1 MTKFRYDS
9 AREAEPTRAFLVTA
23 AIGRTVWADAGDEL
37 AELVRSDGLVPAGY
51 LAARRDK
58 PDAATF
64 LGSGKIEEI
73 KNLAQAA
80 KASIVVFDAALS
92 AAQER
97 NIAQACGIAVMD
109 RTELILEIF
118 RRRAKSK
125 EGRLQVELARL
136 EHLATRLVRGWTHLE
151 RQRGGLG
158 KTGGPG
164 EKQIELD
171 RRLLSNRVK
180 QLRDQ
185 LKKLQKQRD
194 TQRKSRSEGET
205 MTVSL
210 VGYTNA
216 GKSTLLNLICGLLRP
231 EQGQIL
237 LDGTPVTSGDC
248 RIGYK
253 LQKDHLLEWRTIYK
267 NVLLGLEIRRELTAE
282 KLAYVNQLLSDYGLD
297 KFRSAHP
304 SELSGGMRQRA
315 ALIRTLALKPE
326 LLLLDEPFSALDSH
340 TRLSVSDDIGKI
352 LRQEK
357 KTAFLVAHDIS
368 EAISMADRV
377 IILSPR
383 PAIIRKIVPVCF
395 DLENRT
401 PMASRNA
408 PEFKSYF
415 NLIWKELNHD
425 V

>member
-1 MTKFRYDS
+1 MTKFRYES

-37 AELVRSDGLVPAGY
+37 AELVRSDGLVPAGF

-194 TQRKSRSEGET
+194 TQRKSRSET

-216 GKSTLLNLICGLLRP
+216 GKSTLFNRLTRAETYAADQLFATLDTTARRCWLEGEDWIVASDTVGFIRGLPHQLVNAFKSTLDETVHADLLLHVVDSSSAVKDEQIASVNEVLREIEADTVPVITVFNKIDRSGMTPGIVRRDDGTVKSVTVSALTGEGIDDLRHAVAEFKHVWAEENKSLPREP
-231 EQGQIL
+231 EDWEREAAEI
-237 LDGTPVTSGDC
+237 LDGNDNFSDP
-248 RIGYK
+248 
-253 LQKDHLLEWRTIYK
+253 K
-267 NVLLGLEIRRELTAE
+267 N
-282 KLAYVNQLLSDYGLD
+282 
-297 KFRSAHP
+297 
-304 SELSGGMRQRA
+304 
-315 ALIRTLALKPE
+315 
-326 LLLLDEPFSALDSH
+326 
-340 TRLSVSDDIGKI
+340 
-352 LRQEK
+352 
-357 KTAFLVAHDIS
+357 
-368 EAISMADRV
+368 
-377 IILSPR
+377 
-383 PAIIRKIVPVCF
+383 
-395 DLENRT
+395 
-401 PMASRNA
+401 
-408 PEFKSYF
+408 
-415 NLIWKELNHD
+415 
-425 V
+425 

>member
-1 MTKFRYDS
+1 MTKFRYES

-194 TQRKSRSEGET
+194 TQRKSRSKGET

-216 GKSTLLNLICGLLRP
+216 GKSTLFNRLTRAETYAADQLFATLDTTARRCWLEGEDWIVASDTVGFIRGLPHQLVNAFKSTLDETVHADLLLHVVDSSSAVKDEQIASVNEVLREIEADTVPVITVFNKIDRSGMTPGIVRRDDGTVKSVTVSALTGEGIDDLRHAVAEFKHVWAEENKSLPREP
-231 EQGQIL
+231 EDWEREAAEI
-237 LDGTPVTSGDC
+237 LDGNDNFSDP
-248 RIGYK
+248 
-253 LQKDHLLEWRTIYK
+253 K
-267 NVLLGLEIRRELTAE
+267 N
-282 KLAYVNQLLSDYGLD
+282 
-297 KFRSAHP
+297 
-304 SELSGGMRQRA
+304 
-315 ALIRTLALKPE
+315 
-326 LLLLDEPFSALDSH
+326 
-340 TRLSVSDDIGKI
+340 
-352 LRQEK
+352 
-357 KTAFLVAHDIS
+357 
-368 EAISMADRV
+368 
-377 IILSPR
+377 
-383 PAIIRKIVPVCF
+383 
-395 DLENRT
+395 
-401 PMASRNA
+401 
-408 PEFKSYF
+408 
-415 NLIWKELNHD
+415 
-425 V
+425 

>member
-1 MTKFRYDS
+1 MTKFRYES

-37 AELVRSDGLVPAGY
+37 AELVRSDGLVPAGF

-210 VGYTNA
+210 VGEDWIVASDTVGFIRGLPHQLVNA
-216 GKSTLLNLICGLLRP
+216 FKSTLDETVHADLLLHVVDSSSAVKDEQIASVNEVLREIEADTVPVITVFNKIDRSGMTPGIVRRDDGTVKSVTVSALTGEGIDDLRHAVAEFKHVWAEENKSLPREP
-231 EQGQIL
+231 EDWEREAAEI
-237 LDGTPVTSGDC
+237 LDGND
-248 RIGYK
+248 
-253 LQKDHLLEWRTIYK
+253 
-267 NVLLGLEIRRELTAE
+267 N
-282 KLAYVNQLLSDYGLD
+282 LSDP
-297 KFRSAHP
+297 K
-304 SELSGGMRQRA
+304 
-315 ALIRTLALKPE
+315 
-326 LLLLDEPFSALDSH
+326 
-340 TRLSVSDDIGKI
+340 
-352 LRQEK
+352 
-357 KTAFLVAHDIS
+357 
-368 EAISMADRV
+368 
-377 IILSPR
+377 
-383 PAIIRKIVPVCF
+383 
-395 DLENRT
+395 N
-401 PMASRNA
+401 
-408 PEFKSYF
+408 
-415 NLIWKELNHD
+415 
-425 V
+425 

>member
-1 MTKFRYDS
+1 MTKFRYES
-9 AREAEPTRAFLVTA
+9 AREAEPTRAFLVTV

-37 AELVRSDGLVPAGY
+37 AELVRSDGLVPAGF

-80 KASIVVFDAALS
+80 KASIIVFDAALS

-180 QLRDQ
+180 QLRDL

-216 GKSTLLNLICGLLRP
+216 GKSTLFNRLTRAETYAADQLFATLDTTARRCWLEVEDWIVASDTVGFIRGLPHQLVNAFKSTLDETVHADLLLHVVDSSSAVKDEQIASVNEVLREIEADTVPVITVFNKIDRSGMTPGIVRRDDGTVKSVTVSALTGEGIDDLRHAVAEFKHVWAEENKSLPREP
-231 EQGQIL
+231 EDWEREAAEI
-237 LDGTPVTSGDC
+237 LDGNDNFSDP
-248 RIGYK
+248 
-253 LQKDHLLEWRTIYK
+253 K
-267 NVLLGLEIRRELTAE
+267 N
-282 KLAYVNQLLSDYGLD
+282 
-297 KFRSAHP
+297 
-304 SELSGGMRQRA
+304 
-315 ALIRTLALKPE
+315 
-326 LLLLDEPFSALDSH
+326 
-340 TRLSVSDDIGKI
+340 
-352 LRQEK
+352 
-357 KTAFLVAHDIS
+357 
-368 EAISMADRV
+368 
-377 IILSPR
+377 
-383 PAIIRKIVPVCF
+383 
-395 DLENRT
+395 
-401 PMASRNA
+401 
-408 PEFKSYF
+408 
-415 NLIWKELNHD
+415 
-425 V
+425 

>member
-1 MTKFRYDS
+1 MTKFRYES
-9 AREAEPTRAFLVTA
+9 AREAERSVAFVVSCS
-23 AIGRTVWADAGDEL
+23 IGRTVWADAGDEL
-37 AELVRSDGLVPAGY
+37 AELVRSDGLVPAGF

-216 GKSTLLNLICGLLRP
+216 GKSTLFNRLTRAETYAADQLFATLDTTARRCWLEGEDWIVASDTVGFIRGLPHQLVNAFKSTLDETVHADLLLHVVDSSSAVKDEQIASVNEVLREIEADTVPVITVFNKIDRSGMTPGIVRRDDGTVKSVTVSALTGEGIDDLRHAVAEFKHVWAEENKSLPREP
-231 EQGQIL
+231 EDWEREAAEI
-237 LDGTPVTSGDC
+237 LDGND
-248 RIGYK
+248 
-253 LQKDHLLEWRTIYK
+253 
-267 NVLLGLEIRRELTAE
+267 N
-282 KLAYVNQLLSDYGLD
+282 LSDP
-297 KFRSAHP
+297 K
-304 SELSGGMRQRA
+304 
-315 ALIRTLALKPE
+315 
-326 LLLLDEPFSALDSH
+326 
-340 TRLSVSDDIGKI
+340 
-352 LRQEK
+352 
-357 KTAFLVAHDIS
+357 
-368 EAISMADRV
+368 
-377 IILSPR
+377 
-383 PAIIRKIVPVCF
+383 
-395 DLENRT
+395 N
-401 PMASRNA
+401 
-408 PEFKSYF
+408 
-415 NLIWKELNHD
+415 
-425 V
+425 

>member
-1 MTKFRYDS
+1 MTKFRYES

-37 AELVRSDGLVPAGY
+37 AELVRSDDLVPAGF

-80 KASIVVFDAALS
+80 KASVIVFDAALT

-216 GKSTLLNLICGLLRP
+216 GKSTLFNRLTRAETYAADQLFATLDTTARRCWLEGEDWIVASDTVGFIRGLPHQLVNAFKSTLDETVHADLLLHVVDSSSAVKDEQIASVNEVLREIEADTVPVITVFNKIDRSGMTPGIVRRDDGTVKSVTVSALTGEGIDDLRHAVAEFKHVWAEENKSLPQEP
-231 EQGQIL
+231 EDWEREAAEI
-237 LDGTPVTSGDC
+237 LDGNDNFSDP
-248 RIGYK
+248 
-253 LQKDHLLEWRTIYK
+253 K
-267 NVLLGLEIRRELTAE
+267 N
-282 KLAYVNQLLSDYGLD
+282 
-297 KFRSAHP
+297 
-304 SELSGGMRQRA
+304 
-315 ALIRTLALKPE
+315 
-326 LLLLDEPFSALDSH
+326 
-340 TRLSVSDDIGKI
+340 
-352 LRQEK
+352 
-357 KTAFLVAHDIS
+357 
-368 EAISMADRV
+368 
-377 IILSPR
+377 
-383 PAIIRKIVPVCF
+383 
-395 DLENRT
+395 
-401 PMASRNA
+401 
-408 PEFKSYF
+408 
-415 NLIWKELNHD
+415 
-425 V
+425 

>member
-1 MTKFRYDS
+1 MTKFRYES

-23 AIGRTVWADAGDEL
+23 AISRTVWADAGDEL

-216 GKSTLLNLICGLLRP
+216 GKSTLFNRLTRAETYAADQLFATLDTTARRCWLEGEDWIVASDTVGFIRGLPHQLVNAFKSTLDETVHADLLLHVVDSSSAVKDEQIASVNEVLREIEADTVPVITVFNKIDRSGMTPGIVRRDDGTVKSVTVSALTGEGIDDLRHAVAEFKHVWAEENKSLPREP
-231 EQGQIL
+231 EDWEREAAEI
-237 LDGTPVTSGDC
+237 LDGNDNFSDP
-248 RIGYK
+248 
-253 LQKDHLLEWRTIYK
+253 K
-267 NVLLGLEIRRELTAE
+267 N
-282 KLAYVNQLLSDYGLD
+282 
-297 KFRSAHP
+297 
-304 SELSGGMRQRA
+304 
-315 ALIRTLALKPE
+315 
-326 LLLLDEPFSALDSH
+326 
-340 TRLSVSDDIGKI
+340 
-352 LRQEK
+352 
-357 KTAFLVAHDIS
+357 
-368 EAISMADRV
+368 
-377 IILSPR
+377 
-383 PAIIRKIVPVCF
+383 
-395 DLENRT
+395 
-401 PMASRNA
+401 
-408 PEFKSYF
+408 
-415 NLIWKELNHD
+415 
-425 V
+425 

>member
-1 MTKFRYDS
+1 MTKFRYES

-37 AELVRSDGLVPAGY
+37 AELVRSDGLVPAGF

-73 KNLAQAA
+73 QNLAQAA
-80 KASIVVFDAALS
+80 KASLVVFDAALS

-216 GKSTLLNLICGLLRP
+216 GKSTLFNRLTRAETYAADQLFATLDTTARRCWLEGEDWIVASDTVGFIRGLPHQLVNAFKSTLDETVHADLLLHVVDSSSAVKDEQIASVNEVLREIEADTVPVITVFNKIDRSGMTPGIVRRDDGTVKSVTVSALTGEGIDDLRHAVAEFKHVWAEENKSLPREP
-231 EQGQIL
+231 EDWEREAAEI
-237 LDGTPVTSGDC
+237 LDGND
-248 RIGYK
+248 
-253 LQKDHLLEWRTIYK
+253 
-267 NVLLGLEIRRELTAE
+267 N
-282 KLAYVNQLLSDYGLD
+282 LSDP
-297 KFRSAHP
+297 K
-304 SELSGGMRQRA
+304 
-315 ALIRTLALKPE
+315 
-326 LLLLDEPFSALDSH
+326 
-340 TRLSVSDDIGKI
+340 
-352 LRQEK
+352 
-357 KTAFLVAHDIS
+357 
-368 EAISMADRV
+368 
-377 IILSPR
+377 
-383 PAIIRKIVPVCF
+383 
-395 DLENRT
+395 N
-401 PMASRNA
+401 
-408 PEFKSYF
+408 
-415 NLIWKELNHD
+415 
-425 V
+425 

>member
-1 MTKFRYDS
+1 MTKFRYES

-37 AELVRSDGLVPAGY
+37 AELVRSDDLVPAGF

-80 KASIVVFDAALS
+80 KASVIVFDAALT

-216 GKSTLLNLICGLLRP
+216 GKSTLFNRLTRAETYAADQLFATLDTTARRCWLEGEDWIVASDTVGFIRGLPHQLVNAFKSTLDETVHADLLLHVVDSSSAVKDEQIASVNEVLREIEADTVPVITVFNKIDRSGMTPGIVRRDDGTVKSVTVSALTGEGIDDLRHAVAEFKHVWDEENKSLPREP
-231 EQGQIL
+231 EDWEREAAEI
-237 LDGTPVTSGDC
+237 LDGND
-248 RIGYK
+248 
-253 LQKDHLLEWRTIYK
+253 
-267 NVLLGLEIRRELTAE
+267 N
-282 KLAYVNQLLSDYGLD
+282 LSDP
-297 KFRSAHP
+297 K
-304 SELSGGMRQRA
+304 
-315 ALIRTLALKPE
+315 
-326 LLLLDEPFSALDSH
+326 
-340 TRLSVSDDIGKI
+340 
-352 LRQEK
+352 
-357 KTAFLVAHDIS
+357 
-368 EAISMADRV
+368 
-377 IILSPR
+377 
-383 PAIIRKIVPVCF
+383 
-395 DLENRT
+395 N
-401 PMASRNA
+401 
-408 PEFKSYF
+408 
-415 NLIWKELNHD
+415 
-425 V
+425 

>member
-1 MTKFRYDS
+1 MTKFRYES
-9 AREAEPTRAFLVTA
+9 AREAEPTRAFLVTV

-37 AELVRSDGLVPAGY
+37 AELVRSDGLVPAGF

-80 KASIVVFDAALS
+80 KASIIVFDAALS

-216 GKSTLLNLICGLLRP
+216 GKSTLFNRLTRAETYAADQLFATLDTTARRCWLEGEDWIVASDTVGFIRGLPHQLVSAFKSTLDETVHADLLLHVVDSSSAVKDEQIASVNEVLREIEADTVPVITVFNKIDRSGMTPGIVRRDDGTVKSVTVSALTGEGIDDLRHAVAEFKHVWAEENKSLPREP
-231 EQGQIL
+231 EDWEREAAEI
-237 LDGTPVTSGDC
+237 LDGNDNFSDP
-248 RIGYK
+248 
-253 LQKDHLLEWRTIYK
+253 K
-267 NVLLGLEIRRELTAE
+267 N
-282 KLAYVNQLLSDYGLD
+282 
-297 KFRSAHP
+297 
-304 SELSGGMRQRA
+304 
-315 ALIRTLALKPE
+315 
-326 LLLLDEPFSALDSH
+326 
-340 TRLSVSDDIGKI
+340 
-352 LRQEK
+352 
-357 KTAFLVAHDIS
+357 
-368 EAISMADRV
+368 
-377 IILSPR
+377 
-383 PAIIRKIVPVCF
+383 
-395 DLENRT
+395 
-401 PMASRNA
+401 
-408 PEFKSYF
+408 
-415 NLIWKELNHD
+415 
-425 V
+425 

>member
-1 MTKFRYDS
+1 MTKFRYES

-37 AELVRSDGLVPAGY
+37 AELVLSDDLVPAGF

-80 KASIVVFDAALS
+80 KASVIVFDAALT

-151 RQRGGLG
+151 RQIGGLG

-216 GKSTLLNLICGLLRP
+216 GKSTLFNRLTRAETYAADQLFATLDTTARRCWLEGEVASDTVGFIRGLPHQLVNAFKSTLDETVHADLLLHVVDSSSAVKDEQIASVNEVLREIEADTVPVITVFNKIDRSGMTPGIVRRDDGTVKSVTVSALTGEGIDDLRHAVAEFKHVWAEENKSLPREP
-231 EQGQIL
+231 EDWEREAAEI
-237 LDGTPVTSGDC
+237 LDGNDNFSDP
-248 RIGYK
+248 
-253 LQKDHLLEWRTIYK
+253 K
-267 NVLLGLEIRRELTAE
+267 N
-282 KLAYVNQLLSDYGLD
+282 
-297 KFRSAHP
+297 
-304 SELSGGMRQRA
+304 
-315 ALIRTLALKPE
+315 
-326 LLLLDEPFSALDSH
+326 
-340 TRLSVSDDIGKI
+340 
-352 LRQEK
+352 
-357 KTAFLVAHDIS
+357 
-368 EAISMADRV
+368 
-377 IILSPR
+377 
-383 PAIIRKIVPVCF
+383 
-395 DLENRT
+395 
-401 PMASRNA
+401 
-408 PEFKSYF
+408 
-415 NLIWKELNHD
+415 
-425 V
+425 

>member
-1 MTKFRYDS
+1 MTKFRYES

-216 GKSTLLNLICGLLRP
+216 GKSTLFNRLARAETYAADQLFATLDTTARRCWLEGEDWIVASDTVGFIRGLPHQLVNAFKSTLDETVHADLLLHVVDSSSAVKDEQIASVNEVLREIEADTVPVITVFNKIDRSGMTPGIVRRDDGTVKSVTVSALTGEGIDDLRHAVAEFKHVWAEENKSLPREP
-231 EQGQIL
+231 EDWEREAAEI
-237 LDGTPVTSGDC
+237 LDGNDNFSDP
-248 RIGYK
+248 
-253 LQKDHLLEWRTIYK
+253 K
-267 NVLLGLEIRRELTAE
+267 N
-282 KLAYVNQLLSDYGLD
+282 
-297 KFRSAHP
+297 
-304 SELSGGMRQRA
+304 
-315 ALIRTLALKPE
+315 
-326 LLLLDEPFSALDSH
+326 
-340 TRLSVSDDIGKI
+340 
-352 LRQEK
+352 
-357 KTAFLVAHDIS
+357 
-368 EAISMADRV
+368 
-377 IILSPR
+377 
-383 PAIIRKIVPVCF
+383 
-395 DLENRT
+395 
-401 PMASRNA
+401 
-408 PEFKSYF
+408 
-415 NLIWKELNHD
+415 
-425 V
+425 

>member
-1 MTKFRYDS
+1 MTKFRYES
-9 AREAEPTRAFLVTA
+9 AREAGPTRAFLVTA

-37 AELVRSDGLVPAGY
+37 AELVRSDGLVPAGF

-180 QLRDQ
+180 QLRDH

-194 TQRKSRSEGET
+194 TQRKSRSEGDT

-216 GKSTLLNLICGLLRP
+216 GKSTLFNRLTRAETYAADQLFATLDTTARRCWLEGEDWIVASDTVGFIRGLPHQLVNAFKSTLDETVHADLLLHVVDSSSAVKDEQIASVNEVLREIEADTVPVITVFNKIDRSGMTPGIVRRDDGTVKSVTVSALTGEGIDDLRHAVAEFKHVWAEENKSLPREP
-231 EQGQIL
+231 EDWEREAAEI
-237 LDGTPVTSGDC
+237 LDGNDNFSDP
-248 RIGYK
+248 
-253 LQKDHLLEWRTIYK
+253 K
-267 NVLLGLEIRRELTAE
+267 N
-282 KLAYVNQLLSDYGLD
+282 
-297 KFRSAHP
+297 
-304 SELSGGMRQRA
+304 
-315 ALIRTLALKPE
+315 
-326 LLLLDEPFSALDSH
+326 
-340 TRLSVSDDIGKI
+340 
-352 LRQEK
+352 
-357 KTAFLVAHDIS
+357 
-368 EAISMADRV
+368 
-377 IILSPR
+377 
-383 PAIIRKIVPVCF
+383 
-395 DLENRT
+395 
-401 PMASRNA
+401 
-408 PEFKSYF
+408 
-415 NLIWKELNHD
+415 
-425 V
+425 

>member
-1 MTKFRYDS
+1 MTKFRYES
-9 AREAEPTRAFLVTA
+9 AREAESTRAFLVTA

-37 AELVRSDGLVPAGY
+37 AELVRSDGLVPAGF

-216 GKSTLLNLICGLLRP
+216 GKSTLFNRLTRAETYAADQLFATLDTTARRCWLEGEDWIVASDTVGFIRGLPHQLVNAFKSTLDETVHADLLLHVVDSSSAVKDEQIASVNEVLREIEADTVP
-231 EQGQIL
+231 VITVFNKIDRSGMTPGIVRRDDGTVKSVTVSALTGEGIDDL
-237 LDGTPVTSGDC
+237 RHAVAEFKHVWAEENKSLPRELEDWEREAAEILDGND
-248 RIGYK
+248 
-253 LQKDHLLEWRTIYK
+253 
-267 NVLLGLEIRRELTAE
+267 N
-282 KLAYVNQLLSDYGLD
+282 LSDP
-297 KFRSAHP
+297 K
-304 SELSGGMRQRA
+304 
-315 ALIRTLALKPE
+315 
-326 LLLLDEPFSALDSH
+326 
-340 TRLSVSDDIGKI
+340 
-352 LRQEK
+352 
-357 KTAFLVAHDIS
+357 
-368 EAISMADRV
+368 
-377 IILSPR
+377 
-383 PAIIRKIVPVCF
+383 
-395 DLENRT
+395 N
-401 PMASRNA
+401 
-408 PEFKSYF
+408 
-415 NLIWKELNHD
+415 
-425 V
+425 

>member
-1 MTKFRYDS
+1 LTKFRYES

-37 AELVRSDGLVPAGY
+37 AELVRSDDLVPAGF

-80 KASIVVFDAALS
+80 KASVIVFDAALT

-216 GKSTLLNLICGLLRP
+216 GKSTLFNRLTRAETYAADQLFATLDTTARRCWLEGEDWIVASDTVGFIRGLPHQLVNAFKSTLDETVHADLLLHVVDSSSAVKDEQIASVNEVLREIEADTVPVITVFNKIDRSGMTPGIVRRDDGTVKSVTVSALTGEGIDDLRHAVAEFKHVWAEENKSLPREP
-231 EQGQIL
+231 EDWEREAAEI
-237 LDGTPVTSGDC
+237 LDGNDNFSDP
-248 RIGYK
+248 
-253 LQKDHLLEWRTIYK
+253 K
-267 NVLLGLEIRRELTAE
+267 N
-282 KLAYVNQLLSDYGLD
+282 
-297 KFRSAHP
+297 
-304 SELSGGMRQRA
+304 
-315 ALIRTLALKPE
+315 
-326 LLLLDEPFSALDSH
+326 
-340 TRLSVSDDIGKI
+340 
-352 LRQEK
+352 
-357 KTAFLVAHDIS
+357 
-368 EAISMADRV
+368 
-377 IILSPR
+377 
-383 PAIIRKIVPVCF
+383 
-395 DLENRT
+395 
-401 PMASRNA
+401 
-408 PEFKSYF
+408 
-415 NLIWKELNHD
+415 
-425 V
+425 

>member
-1 MTKFRYDS
+1 MTKFRYES

-37 AELVRSDGLVPAGY
+37 AELVRSDDLVPAGF

-80 KASIVVFDAALS
+80 KASVIVFDAALT

-97 NIAQACGIAVMD
+97 NIAQACDIAVMG

-216 GKSTLLNLICGLLRP
+216 GKSTLFNRLTRAETYAADQLFATLDTTARRCWLEGEDWIVASDTVGFIRGLPHQLVNAFKSTLDETVHADLLLHVVDSSSAVKDEQIASVNEVLREIEADTVPVITVFNKIDRSGMTPGIVRRDDGTVKSVTVSALTGEGIDDLRHAVAEFKHVWAEENKSLPREP
-231 EQGQIL
+231 EDWEREAAEI
-237 LDGTPVTSGDC
+237 LDGND
-248 RIGYK
+248 
-253 LQKDHLLEWRTIYK
+253 
-267 NVLLGLEIRRELTAE
+267 N
-282 KLAYVNQLLSDYGLD
+282 LSDP
-297 KFRSAHP
+297 K
-304 SELSGGMRQRA
+304 
-315 ALIRTLALKPE
+315 
-326 LLLLDEPFSALDSH
+326 
-340 TRLSVSDDIGKI
+340 
-352 LRQEK
+352 
-357 KTAFLVAHDIS
+357 
-368 EAISMADRV
+368 
-377 IILSPR
+377 
-383 PAIIRKIVPVCF
+383 
-395 DLENRT
+395 N
-401 PMASRNA
+401 
-408 PEFKSYF
+408 
-415 NLIWKELNHD
+415 
-425 V
+425 

>member
-1 MTKFRYDS
+1 MTKFRYES

-23 AIGRTVWADAGDEL
+23 AIGRTVWADAGAEL
-37 AELVRSDGLVPAGY
+37 AELVRSDGLVPAGF

-109 RTELILEIF
+109 RTKLILEIF

-216 GKSTLLNLICGLLRP
+216 GKSTLFNRLTRAETYAADQLFATLDTTARRCWLEGEDWIVASDTVGFIRGLPHQLVNAFKSTLDETVHADLLLHVVDSSSAVKDEQIASVNEVLREIEADTVPVITVFNKIDRSGMTPGIVRRDDGTVKSVTVSALTGEGIDDLRHAVAEFKHVWAEENKSLPREP
-231 EQGQIL
+231 EDWEREAAEI
-237 LDGTPVTSGDC
+237 LDGND
-248 RIGYK
+248 
-253 LQKDHLLEWRTIYK
+253 
-267 NVLLGLEIRRELTAE
+267 N
-282 KLAYVNQLLSDYGLD
+282 LSDP
-297 KFRSAHP
+297 K
-304 SELSGGMRQRA
+304 
-315 ALIRTLALKPE
+315 
-326 LLLLDEPFSALDSH
+326 
-340 TRLSVSDDIGKI
+340 
-352 LRQEK
+352 
-357 KTAFLVAHDIS
+357 
-368 EAISMADRV
+368 
-377 IILSPR
+377 
-383 PAIIRKIVPVCF
+383 
-395 DLENRT
+395 N
-401 PMASRNA
+401 
-408 PEFKSYF
+408 
-415 NLIWKELNHD
+415 
-425 V
+425 

>member
-1 MTKFRYDS
+1 MTKFRYES

-23 AIGRTVWADAGDEL
+23 AIGRTVWADAGAEL

-216 GKSTLLNLICGLLRP
+216 GKSTLFNRLTRAETYAADQLFATLDTTARRCWLEGEDWIVASDTVGFIRGLPHQLVNAFKSTLDETVHADLLLHVVDSSSAVKDEQIASVNEVLREIEADTVPVITVFNKIDRSGMTPGIVRRDDGTVKSVTVSALTGEGIDDLRHAVAEFKHVWAEENKSLPREP
-231 EQGQIL
+231 EDWEREAAEI
-237 LDGTPVTSGDC
+237 LDGND
-248 RIGYK
+248 
-253 LQKDHLLEWRTIYK
+253 
-267 NVLLGLEIRRELTAE
+267 N
-282 KLAYVNQLLSDYGLD
+282 LSDP
-297 KFRSAHP
+297 K
-304 SELSGGMRQRA
+304 
-315 ALIRTLALKPE
+315 
-326 LLLLDEPFSALDSH
+326 
-340 TRLSVSDDIGKI
+340 
-352 LRQEK
+352 
-357 KTAFLVAHDIS
+357 
-368 EAISMADRV
+368 
-377 IILSPR
+377 
-383 PAIIRKIVPVCF
+383 
-395 DLENRT
+395 N
-401 PMASRNA
+401 
-408 PEFKSYF
+408 
-415 NLIWKELNHD
+415 
-425 V
+425 

>member
-1 MTKFRYDS
+1 MTKFRYES

-23 AIGRTVWADAGDEL
+23 DIGRTVWADAGDEL

-216 GKSTLLNLICGLLRP
+216 GKSTLFNRLTRAETYAADQLFATLDTTARRCWLEGEDWIVASDTVGFIRGLPHQLVNAFKSTLDETVHADLLLHVVDSSSAVKDEQIASVNEVLREIEADTVPVITVFNKIDRSGMTPGIVRRDDGTVKSVTVSALTGEGIDDLRHAVAEFKHVWAEENKSLPREP
-231 EQGQIL
+231 EDWEREAAEI
-237 LDGTPVTSGDC
+237 LDGND
-248 RIGYK
+248 
-253 LQKDHLLEWRTIYK
+253 
-267 NVLLGLEIRRELTAE
+267 N
-282 KLAYVNQLLSDYGLD
+282 LSDP
-297 KFRSAHP
+297 K
-304 SELSGGMRQRA
+304 
-315 ALIRTLALKPE
+315 
-326 LLLLDEPFSALDSH
+326 
-340 TRLSVSDDIGKI
+340 
-352 LRQEK
+352 
-357 KTAFLVAHDIS
+357 
-368 EAISMADRV
+368 
-377 IILSPR
+377 
-383 PAIIRKIVPVCF
+383 
-395 DLENRT
+395 N
-401 PMASRNA
+401 
-408 PEFKSYF
+408 
-415 NLIWKELNHD
+415 
-425 V
+425 

>member
-1 MTKFRYDS
+1 MTKFRYES

-23 AIGRTVWADAGDEL
+23 AIGRTVWADAADEL
-37 AELVRSDGLVPAGY
+37 AELVRSDGLVPAGF

-216 GKSTLLNLICGLLRP
+216 GKSTLFNRLTRAETYAADQLFATLDTTARRCWLEGEDWIVASDTVGFIRGLPHQLVNAFKSTLDETVHADLLLHVVDSSSAVKDEQIASVNEVLREIEADTVP
-231 EQGQIL
+231 VITVFNKIDRSGMTPGIVRRD
-237 LDGTPVTSGDC
+237 DGTVKSVT
-248 RIGYK
+248 
-253 LQKDHLLEWRTIYK
+253 
-267 NVLLGLEIRRELTAE
+267 V
-282 KLAYVNQLLSDYGLD
+282 
-297 KFRSAHP
+297 
-304 SELSGGMRQRA
+304 
-315 ALIRTLALKPE
+315 
-326 LLLLDEPFSALDSH
+326 SAL
-340 TRLSVSDDIGKI
+340 TGEGIDD
-352 LRQEK
+352 LRH
-357 KTAFLVAHDIS
+357 AVA
-368 EAISMADRV
+368 
-377 IILSPR
+377 
-383 PAIIRKIVPVCF
+383 
-395 DLENRT
+395 
-401 PMASRNA
+401 
-408 PEFKSYF
+408 EFK
-415 NLIWKELNHD
+415 H

>member
-1 MTKFRYDS
+1 MTKFRYES
-9 AREAEPTRAFLVTA
+9 AREAEPTRAFLVTV

-37 AELVRSDGLVPAGY
+37 AELVRSDGLVPAGF

-80 KASIVVFDAALS
+80 KASIIVFDAALS

-216 GKSTLLNLICGLLRP
+216 GKSTLFNRLTRAETYAADQLFATLDTTARRCWLEGEDWIVASDTVGFIRGLPHQLVNAFKSTLDETVHADLLLHVVDSSSAVKDEQIASVNEVLREIEADTVPVITVFNKIDRSGMTPGIVRRDDGTVKSVTVSVLTGEGIDDLRHAVAEFKHVWAEENKSLPREP
-231 EQGQIL
+231 EDWEREAAEI
-237 LDGTPVTSGDC
+237 LDGNDNFSDP
-248 RIGYK
+248 
-253 LQKDHLLEWRTIYK
+253 K
-267 NVLLGLEIRRELTAE
+267 N
-282 KLAYVNQLLSDYGLD
+282 
-297 KFRSAHP
+297 
-304 SELSGGMRQRA
+304 
-315 ALIRTLALKPE
+315 
-326 LLLLDEPFSALDSH
+326 
-340 TRLSVSDDIGKI
+340 
-352 LRQEK
+352 
-357 KTAFLVAHDIS
+357 
-368 EAISMADRV
+368 
-377 IILSPR
+377 
-383 PAIIRKIVPVCF
+383 
-395 DLENRT
+395 
-401 PMASRNA
+401 
-408 PEFKSYF
+408 
-415 NLIWKELNHD
+415 
-425 V
+425 

>member
-1 MTKFRYDS
+1 MTKFRYES
-9 AREAEPTRAFLVTA
+9 AWEAEPTRAFLVTA

-216 GKSTLLNLICGLLRP
+216 GKSTLFNRLTRAETYAADQLFATLDTTARRCWLEGEDWIVASDTVGFIRGLPHQLVNAFKSTLDETVHADLLLHVVDSSSAFKDEQIASVNEVLREIEADTVPVITVFNKIDRSGMTPGIVRRDDGTVKSVTVSALTGEGIDDLRHAVAEFKHVWAEENKSLPREP
-231 EQGQIL
+231 EDWEREAAEI
-237 LDGTPVTSGDC
+237 LDGNDNFSDP
-248 RIGYK
+248 
-253 LQKDHLLEWRTIYK
+253 K
-267 NVLLGLEIRRELTAE
+267 N
-282 KLAYVNQLLSDYGLD
+282 
-297 KFRSAHP
+297 
-304 SELSGGMRQRA
+304 
-315 ALIRTLALKPE
+315 
-326 LLLLDEPFSALDSH
+326 
-340 TRLSVSDDIGKI
+340 
-352 LRQEK
+352 
-357 KTAFLVAHDIS
+357 
-368 EAISMADRV
+368 
-377 IILSPR
+377 
-383 PAIIRKIVPVCF
+383 
-395 DLENRT
+395 
-401 PMASRNA
+401 
-408 PEFKSYF
+408 
-415 NLIWKELNHD
+415 
-425 V
+425 

>member
-1 MTKFRYDS
+1 MTKFRYES

-171 RRLLSNRVK
+171 RRLLSNRVQ

-216 GKSTLLNLICGLLRP
+216 GKSTLFNRLTRAETYAADQLFATLDTTARRCWLEGEDWIVASDTVGFIRGLPHQLVNAFKSTLDETVHADLLLHVVDSSSAVKDEQIASVNEVLREIEADTVPVITVFNKIDRSGMTPGIVRRDDGTVKSVTVSALTGEGIDDLRHAVAEFKHVWAEENKSLPREP
-231 EQGQIL
+231 EDWEREAAEI
-237 LDGTPVTSGDC
+237 LDGNDNFSDP
-248 RIGYK
+248 
-253 LQKDHLLEWRTIYK
+253 K
-267 NVLLGLEIRRELTAE
+267 N
-282 KLAYVNQLLSDYGLD
+282 
-297 KFRSAHP
+297 
-304 SELSGGMRQRA
+304 
-315 ALIRTLALKPE
+315 
-326 LLLLDEPFSALDSH
+326 
-340 TRLSVSDDIGKI
+340 
-352 LRQEK
+352 
-357 KTAFLVAHDIS
+357 
-368 EAISMADRV
+368 
-377 IILSPR
+377 
-383 PAIIRKIVPVCF
+383 
-395 DLENRT
+395 
-401 PMASRNA
+401 
-408 PEFKSYF
+408 
-415 NLIWKELNHD
+415 
-425 V
+425 

>member
-1 MTKFRYDS
+1 MTKFRYES
-9 AREAEPTRAFLVTA
+9 AREAEPTRAFFVTA

-216 GKSTLLNLICGLLRP
+216 GKSTLFNRLTRAETYAADQLFATLDTTARRCWLEGEDWIVASDTVGFIRGLPHQLVNAFKSTLDETVHADLLLHVVDSSSAVKDEQIASVNEVLREIEADTVPVITVFNKIDRSGMTPGIVRRDDGTVKSVTVSALTGEGIDDLRHAVAEFKHVWAEENKSLPREP
-231 EQGQIL
+231 EDWEREAAEI
-237 LDGTPVTSGDC
+237 LDGNDNFSDP
-248 RIGYK
+248 
-253 LQKDHLLEWRTIYK
+253 K
-267 NVLLGLEIRRELTAE
+267 N
-282 KLAYVNQLLSDYGLD
+282 
-297 KFRSAHP
+297 
-304 SELSGGMRQRA
+304 
-315 ALIRTLALKPE
+315 
-326 LLLLDEPFSALDSH
+326 
-340 TRLSVSDDIGKI
+340 
-352 LRQEK
+352 
-357 KTAFLVAHDIS
+357 
-368 EAISMADRV
+368 
-377 IILSPR
+377 
-383 PAIIRKIVPVCF
+383 
-395 DLENRT
+395 
-401 PMASRNA
+401 
-408 PEFKSYF
+408 
-415 NLIWKELNHD
+415 
-425 V
+425 